1 MSKFTDTL
9 KQALAK
15 KKGQHHLENDDAP
28 AVDGKK
34 SKTKSVPVITGR
46 PIKKASGRGR

>member
-1 MSKFTDTL
+1 MTKFTDTL

-15 KKGQHHLENDDAP
+15 KKGQHHVENDDAV
-28 AVDGKK
+28 AVDKK

>member
-15 KKGQHHLENDDAP
+15 KKGQHHVENDDAL
-28 AVDGKK
+28 ASDKK
-34 SKTKSVPVITGR
+34 VKKPVPVITGR
-46 PIKKASGRGR
+46 PMKKAAGRGR

>member
-15 KKGQHHLENDDAP
+15 KKGQHHVENDDAL
-28 AVDGKK
+28 AGDKK
-34 SKTKSVPVITGR
+34 SKKPPVPVITGR
-46 PIKKASGRGR
+46 PMKKAAGRGR